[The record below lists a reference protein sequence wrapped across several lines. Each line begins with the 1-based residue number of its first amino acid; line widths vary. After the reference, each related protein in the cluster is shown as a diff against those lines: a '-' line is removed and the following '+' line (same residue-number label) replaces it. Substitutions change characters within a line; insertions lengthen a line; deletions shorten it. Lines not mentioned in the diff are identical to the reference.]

1 MRDVEIPSWLKGLP
15 LAPEFHPTDTE
26 FADPVAYISKIEK
39 EASTFG
45 ICKVIPPLP
54 KPSKKYVISNLNKSL
69 SKSPELGLD
78 GKLKKLDG
86 GDKGNDGEVRA
97 VFTTR
102 QQELGL
108 GQSGKRTKGAV
119 QPQPLAGHKQV
130 WQSGEVYTL
139 EQFESKSK
147 AFARSQLGMV
157 KEVSPLVIEALF
169 WKAAFEKPIY
179 VEYAND
185 VPGSGFGEPEG
196 TFRYFRRRVRR
207 RGTFDRNNTG
217 GSDKKKQEVDS
228 LKHSDEEKGA
238 SAKQNPS
245 SSVDTSKA
253 ATCST
258 TLSVDQTSRFPRQ
271 KGPNVNT
278 EIEGTA
284 GWKLSNSPWNLQ
296 VIARSPGSLTRF
308 MPDDI
313 PGVTSPMVYIGML
326 FSWFAWHVE
335 DHELHSL
342 NFLHTGSPKTWYA
355 VPAAYA
361 FSFEEV
367 IRSQAY
373 GGNIDRLDA
382 LTRLGEKTTL
392 LSPEVLVSSGLP
404 CCRLVQNPGEF
415 VVTFPRSY
423 HVGFSHGFSCGE
435 AANFGTPKWLTVA
448 KEAAVRRAAM
458 NYLPMLSHQQ
468 LLYLLTMSFV
478 SRVPRSLLPGA
489 RSSRLRDRLKE
500 ERELSVKKAFLED
513 ILNENNLLTI
523 LLRRSS
529 SYRAVLWDLESL
541 PSSIKDSGFCSS
553 LAAVATSPQENVF
566 SDSNNDQDPFRQMS
580 LYMQKV
586 NDLYVEDDDLSHDF
600 ELDSGTLPCVACGV
614 LGFPLMAVVQPSEKA
629 SADILHA
636 EQPMV
641 HGVKVSNSVDSRL
654 PSDLNVSFEVS
665 VSDELGSF
673 DESCKGKLSSVCQ
686 GHDLT
691 KDCKQSPVGAISIS
705 SDAAKAKPTEK
716 FLPDHKNGAYLS
728 VESTML
734 HLVEDRPSGT
744 DPFPHLEDLTV
755 SSQVKFSKGWV
766 TSRGSERPRIF
777 CLEHAIQIEKLL
789 HSKGGANVLVLCHS
803 DFQKIK
809 AYAAAIAEETG
820 SPFRCIDI
828 PFDTAAL
835 KDLNLINLAI
845 DDEEKDEC
853 GDDWTSKL
861 NINLRH
867 CVKVRKDFP
876 SKKLEHALTLDGLFS
891 DTIPSS
897 SIFSPNWQSR
907 KSRTKRNLDNLDRA
921 KPSGSITAEK
931 NETSGAKSNSC
942 TARKEDKILQYYRR
956 NFRSKSSATGGA
968 TKLCG
973 DARKLLS
980 EDVSAASCTE
990 PCRNGKIAS
999 DINQSKAE
1007 DVGEYSVPALLA
1019 DLLLVGT
1026 PCIEKTEAQ
1035 GLSNTC
1041 KNFVNDSEKQQEV
1054 KVAEESNEKSGRCYS
1069 EIYAGPPNVAV
1080 QRTGVVMN
1088 SQMTE
1093 HDSISS
1099 DICDLVIGDDA
1110 LGESTVPLNGD
1121 VAVKGVSKSSA
1132 HDPVGGSSD
1141 EEMEETVVEKNC
1153 MSNEVL
1159 DFSNLDNE
1167 VQREILTTSGSNEDR
1182 AGDPT
1187 PIHISGAA
1195 KELCSCSENLPLTY
1209 KRKLVITK
1217 PKVQPSSI
1225 ASKRKRGVE
1234 LQTEDRFDFDGF
1246 IRSPCERLRPRAG
1259 NDATREKIDRKKAIS
1274 AETAMKKMR
1283 YSSRKDKKENT
1294 KGSHRCDLERCQLS
1308 FQTKAQLLLH
1318 KRNQCP
1324 HEGCGKRFSSHKYAV
1339 LHVRVHD
1346 GDRPLKCSW
1355 KGCTMSFKWA
1365 WARTEHLRLHTGE
1378 RPYECK
1384 VKGCGLTF

>member
-1 MRDVEIPSWLKGLP
+1 
-15 LAPEFHPTDTE
+15 
-26 FADPVAYISKIEK
+26 
-39 EASTFG
+39 
-45 ICKVIPPLP
+45 
-54 KPSKKYVISNLNKSL
+54 
-69 SKSPELGLD
+69 
-78 GKLKKLDG
+78 
-86 GDKGNDGEVRA
+86 
-97 VFTTR
+97 
-102 QQELGL
+102 
-108 GQSGKRTKGAV
+108 
-119 QPQPLAGHKQV
+119 
-130 WQSGEVYTL
+130 
-139 EQFESKSK
+139 
-147 AFARSQLGMV
+147 MV
-157 KEVSPLVIEALF
+157 
-169 WKAAFEKPIY
+169 
-179 VEYAND
+179 
-185 VPGSGFGEPEG
+185 
-196 TFRYFRRRVRR
+196 
-207 RGTFDRNNTG
+207 
-217 GSDKKKQEVDS
+217 
-228 LKHSDEEKGA
+228 
-238 SAKQNPS
+238 
-245 SSVDTSKA
+245 
-253 ATCST
+253 
-258 TLSVDQTSRFPRQ
+258 
-271 KGPNVNT
+271 
-278 EIEGTA
+278 
-284 GWKLSNSPWNLQ
+284 
-296 VIARSPGSLTRF
+296 
-308 MPDDI
+308 
-313 PGVTSPMVYIGML
+313 
-326 FSWFAWHVE
+326 
-335 DHELHSL
+335 
-342 NFLHTGSPKTWYA
+342 
-355 VPAAYA
+355 
-361 FSFEEV
+361 
-367 IRSQAY
+367 
-373 GGNIDRLDA
+373 
-382 LTRLGEKTTL
+382 
-392 LSPEVLVSSGLP
+392 
-404 CCRLVQNPGEF
+404 
-415 VVTFPRSY
+415 
-423 HVGFSHGFSCGE
+423 
-435 AANFGTPKWLTVA
+435 
-448 KEAAVRRAAM
+448 
-458 NYLPMLSHQQ
+458 
-468 LLYLLTMSFV
+468 
-478 SRVPRSLLPGA
+478 RVPRSLLPGA

-529 SYRAVLWDLESL
+529 SYRAVLWDLELL
-541 PSSIKDSGFCSS
+541 PSSTKDSGFCSS
-553 LAAVATSPQENVF
+553 LAAVATSPQENVC
-566 SDSNNDQDPFRQMS
+566 SDNINNQDHFRQMS

-600 ELDSGTLPCVACGV
+600 ELDSGTLPCVACGI

-636 EQPMV
+636 DQPMV
-641 HGVKVSNSVDSRL
+641 HGVEVLNSVDSHL
-654 PSDLNVSFEVS
+654 PSDLNLSFEVS
-665 VSDELGSF
+665 VSDELGNY

-691 KDCKQSPVGAISIS
+691 KDCKQSPIGAISIS
-705 SDAAKAKPTEK
+705 SDATEAKPTEK
-716 FLPDHKNGAYLS
+716 FLPDHKNGAYSS

-734 HLVEDRPSGT
+734 HLVEDRPSGPN
-744 DPFPHLEDLTV
+744 PFPHLEDLTV
-755 SSQVKFSKGWV
+755 SSQVRFSKGWV
-766 TSRGSERPRIF
+766 TSSGSQRPRIF

-809 AYAAAIAEETG
+809 AYAAAIADETG
-820 SPFRCIDI
+820 IPFRCIDI
-828 PFDTAAL
+828 PLDTAAL
-835 KDLNLINLAI
+835 EDLNLINLAI

-891 DTIPSS
+891 DTTPSS

-907 KSRTKRNLDNLDRA
+907 KSRTKRNLDNLDCA

-968 TKLCG
+968 TKPCE

-1007 DVGEYSVPALLA
+1007 DVGEYSVPSRLA
-1019 DLLLVGT
+1019 DLIVAAT

-1041 KNFVNDSEKQQEV
+1041 ETVVISNKTCSSTSNDSEKQQEV

-1069 EIYAGPPNVAV
+1069 EISAGPPSVAV
-1080 QRTGVVMN
+1080 QRTEVLMN

-1121 VAVKGVSKSSA
+1121 VLVKGVSKSSA

-1153 MSNEVL
+1153 MSSEVL

-1167 VQREILTTSGSNEDR
+1167 VQQEILTTSRSNEDR
-1182 AGDPT
+1182 ASDLT
-1187 PIHISGAA
+1187 PIQVSGAA
-1195 KELCSCSENLPLTY
+1195 KEICSCRENLPLTY
-1209 KRKLVITK
+1209 KRKLATTK

-1225 ASKRKRGVE
+1225 ASKGSKRKRGVE
-1234 LQTEDRFDFDGF
+1234 LQREDRFDFDGF
-1246 IRSPCERLRPRAG
+1246 IRSPCEGLRPRAG
-1259 NDATREKIDRKKAIS
+1259 NDATREKIDRKKTIS
-1274 AETAMKKMR
+1274 GEMAMKKMR

-1294 KGSHRCDLERCQLS
+1294 KGSHRCDLERCRLS
-1308 FQTKAQLLLH
+1308 FQTKAELLLH

-1355 KGCTMSFKWA
+1355 KGCTMTFKWA

-1384 VKGCGLTF
+1384 VKGCGLTFRFVSDFSRHRRKTGHYVNQPT